1 MSELINDRVRW
12 AIDGQVATM
21 TLARPDAGNGFDLAM
36 AEAIREAAKRV
47 HNGSKDG
54 TVRAAIIAAEG
65 PAFSVGGD
73 LQHFSSTAE
82 RDKEMDEVAGAI
94 HDALRHLA
102 VSDAPVITVV
112 EGVAAGGGIGL
123 ALIGDIVLA
132 SPRAKFRM
140 AYTAVGLSP
149 DCGTSW
155 IVPRL
160 IGEARALDLAL
171 TNRVVSVKEAAEWGM
186 VSRVVETDT
195 LREAQTLARALAGGP
210 FAALGSTKR
219 LIRSS
224 ATASY
229 SEHLDNEAASISE
242 LVASPNGIEGI
253 DAFLAKRE
261 PKFT

>member
-12 AIDGQVATM
+12 SINGQVATV
-21 TLARPDAGNGFDLAM
+21 TLARPDGGNGFDLAM

-47 HNGSKDG
+47 HDGSKKG
-54 TVRAAIIAAEG
+54 TVRAAIVAAEG

-73 LQHFSSTAE
+73 LQYFASSAE
-82 RDKEMDEVAGAI
+82 RDKEMDKVAGAI
-94 HDALRHLA
+94 HDALRLLA
-102 VSDAPVITVV
+102 GADAPVITVV

-123 ALIGDIVLA
+123 ALTGDIVLA

-160 IGEARALDLAL
+160 IGEGRALDLAL
-171 TNRVVSVKEAAEWGM
+171 TNRVVSVKEAAEWGL
-186 VSRVVETDT
+186 VSRVVEDDV
-195 LREAQTLARALAGGP
+195 LSEAQALARSLAGGP
-210 FAALGSTKR
+210 FAALSRTKR

-224 ATASY
+224 ATASF
-229 SEHLDNEAASISE
+229 SEHLDDEAASISA
-242 LVASPNGIEGI
+242 LVASSDGIEGI
-253 DAFLAKRE
+253 DAFLGKRE